1 MRLATQLSTLVTALA
16 LLLAACGAPAAG
28 PSGAAPSAAKPAS
41 GGTASGGATSSGAP
55 SGAAPSAAA
64 TSGGGAATAGASS
77 EFQKVLDA
85 AKQEASDGTLFVSIT
100 QPNQAST
107 YDALFAEFNKRFG
120 LNVRHEWQS
129 HQQDYYT
136 RVIAEAQ
143 AGRRTPDVISGGLD
157 SMVTLDDAGLLE
169 SYDWMGVFGQEL
181 PGIAD
186 PVDRTLS
193 TLRGKSL
200 AHFDVIYTIVYN
212 TSALQASQ
220 LPRMLNDIADPQ
232 WDRKF
237 AINFSGGPIDTIGIA
252 IGYDPAM
259 DLARK
264 VKANRPLFKRGAPGV
279 VASVASGEAPLGF
292 GYTTGA
298 DVEKAKG
305 APIDWMPLQDYLPIL
320 QQNVTVL
327 KSAQHPNL
335 ARLFAAW
342 LVSEAMPLQ
351 EKLEYMGRATAR
363 GTPTWERLQQLAPNT
378 KIVEG
383 RTPEEIDLRLRLTDE
398 MTKLMAQ

>member
-1 MRLATQLSTLVTALA
+1 VLE
-16 LLLAACGAPAAG
+16 
-28 PSGAAPSAAKPAS
+28 AAKKE
-41 GGTASGGATSSGAP
+41 
-55 SGAAPSAAA
+55 
-64 TSGGGAATAGASS
+64 AG
-77 EFQKVLDA
+77 
-85 AKQEASDGTLFVSIT
+85 DGPLFVSIT
-100 QPNQAST
+100 QPNQAAT

-120 LNVRHEWQS
+120 LNVRHEWQA

-143 AGRRTPDVISGGLD
+143 AGRRTPDVISGGPD
-157 SMVTLDDAGLLE
+157 SMVTLNDAGLLE
-169 SYDWMGVFGQEL
+169 SYDWIGVFGQEL
-181 PGIAD
+181 PGVAD
-186 PVDRTLS
+186 PTERTMS

-200 AHFDVIYTIVYN
+200 AHFDVIYTMVYN
-212 TSALQASQ
+212 TSMLQASQ
-220 LPRMLNDIADPQ
+220 VPRTLAEIANPQ

-237 AINFSGGPIDTIGIA
+237 AINFSGGPIDTLGIA
-252 IGYDPAM
+252 LGPEAAL
-259 DLARK
+259 DLGQK

-305 APIDWMPLQDYLPIL
+305 APIDWMPLADYLPIL

-327 KSAQHPNL
+327 KSAQRPNL

-342 LVSEAMPLQ
+342 IVSEGMPIQ
-351 EKLEYMGRATAR
+351 EKLEFMGRATAR
-363 GTPTWERLQQLAPNT
+363 GTATWERLQQLAPNT

-383 RTPEEIDLRLRLTDE
+383 RTPEEIDLRMRLTDE